1 MTASYA
7 VQAQAER
14 ERRRRASVVKPVSIP
29 TAAEFIPQLTIE
41 EPQGEDLTL
50 VPFTLWP
57 EQERAL
63 VVIQRESRLII
74 LKARQLGITW
84 LILAEDLWDCLFH
97 SGIVVLYFSKGQ
109 LEADELIR
117 RVLGMYERYEGDKP
131 ALIKQNGSELA
142 WANGSRMRS
151 LPATP
156 SAGRSFTATKVRFDE
171 FAHMVWAQKLYTAAK
186 PTIDSGGKLIVFSTA
201 NGEGDPFHTLWDGA
215 AKGLSRFVPLF
226 LPWMARPDRDA
237 TWYALT
243 EAEALSSAEMRREYP
258 ATPEDAFS
266 PIAADQFLDDMTL
279 WDKCR
284 EALPPLGDR
293 EPLVIALDGGVSS
306 DHFGAAGVTRHPARR
321 EDVALRYVRRWIPPP
336 GGKLDYTP
344 IEDELRE
351 LCRAYH
357 VIVMV
362 YDEFQLHYLMT
373 RLQNDGI
380 VWVDCFNQ
388 NSDRTVADT
397 QLRSLI
403 IYRRMAHD
411 GNELM
416 REAIQNADRE
426 IVELKGN
433 ERGLRLVKRTAAK
446 KIDLAVCLS
455 MAAARCLELN
465 L

>member
-1 MTASYA
+1 MTTAYA
-7 VQAQAER
+7 IQAKAEL
-14 ERRRRASVVKPVSIP
+14 ERRRRVGATKPATIP
-29 TAAEFIPQLTIE
+29 TAAEFIPCLTIE
-41 EPQGEDLTL
+41 EPQGEDMTL
-50 VPFTLWP
+50 VPFNLWP

-63 VVIQRESRLII
+63 AVIQRESRLII

-97 SGIVVLYFSKGQ
+97 SGIVVLYFSKGE

-117 RVLGMYERYEGDKP
+117 RVAGMYSRYDGDKP
-131 ALIKQNGSELA
+131 ALVKQNGSELV

-151 LPATP
+151 LPATR
-156 SAGRSFTATKVRFDE
+156 SAGRSFTATKVRLDE
-171 FAHMVWAQKLYTAAK
+171 FAHMQWGQQVYTAVK
-186 PTIDSGGKLIVFSTA
+186 PTIDNGGKLIVFSTA

-226 LPWMARPDRDA
+226 LPWTARPDRDA

-293 EPLVIALDGGVSS
+293 EPLVLAADAGATS
-306 DHFGAAGVTRHPARR
+306 DYFGMVGVTRHPQRH
-321 EDVALRYVRRWIPPP
+321 EDIAVRYARRWIPPVA
-336 GGKLDYTP
+336 GEIDQAE
-344 IEDELRE
+344 IEDEIRR
-351 LCRAYH
+351 LCRDYH
-357 VIVMV
+357 VIVLT
-362 YDEFQLHYLMT
+362 YDNWQMRYLAS
-373 RLQNDGI
+373 RLEKDGV
-380 VWVDCFNQ
+380 VWVDAFNQ
-388 NSDRTVADT
+388 NADRTIADT

-403 IYRRMAHD
+403 IYRRLAHD
-411 GNELM
+411 NNEALT
-416 REAIQNADRE
+416 EAIRNADRE

-446 KIDLAVCLS
+446 KIDLAQCLS